1 MRELE
6 VCSLQ
11 GPSLPKSDL
20 VHPLLGKRI
29 IVKHGHR
36 KGYTGCIR
44 EVGSMAITVE
54 LDTLV
59 AGTNS
64 PYQLYNWGDLMD
76 L

>member
-36 KGYTGCIR
+36 KGYTGRIR
-44 EVGSMAITVE
+44 EVGNMAVTVE
-54 LDTLV
+54 LDALV